1 MFHPPPL
8 SKIPQGYFLKINI
21 PVILV
26 FNKTIQKFYKYYDFK
41 LNLFSLVIIWQYKI
55 KESKFSFFKS

>member
-26 FNKTIQKFYKYYDFK
+26 FNITIQKFYKYYDFK

-55 KESKFSFFKS
+55 KGIEILFF